1 MDAALLAGGA
11 VGTAARRRVFALRNQ
26 KIAREKKVPPSE

>member
-11 VGTAARRRVFALRNQ
+11 VELLLAAGFRASQSENTA
-26 KIAREKKVPPSE
+26 